1 MFRSN
6 QAEFRTRVVIV
17 RERLSAREEEV
28 TGKWQTEEK
37 LKSCGEYTP
46 CFDCTAMIPIL

>member
-1 MFRSN
+1 M
-6 QAEFRTRVVIV
+6 

-37 LKSCGEYTP
+37 LKSCGDYTP
-46 CFDCTAMIPIL
+46 YFDCSAMNPNLYIQTIQLYSKVP